1 MEIVNVAIG
10 LTGPWKSTLR
20 QQIDIQVRS
29 FPGRANHLR
38 PDEGSGPVHGG
49 GIGPTDCL
57 FPRRDDFF
65 PETSELCSVRHKRRS
80 NETIHSNECPQTK
93 TNPSFRT

>member
-1 MEIVNVAIG
+1 MEIANVAIG

-20 QQIDIQVRS
+20 QQIDIQVRC

-49 GIGPTDCL
+49 GIGLRIVYFLD
-57 FPRRDDFF
+57 
-65 PETSELCSVRHKRRS
+65 
-80 NETIHSNECPQTK
+80 ETIFSRNHRAV
-93 TNPSFRT
+93 FRTPQPAIQRNNPQQ